1 MENFHISKC
10 LTSYFLY
17 ISSDGELASAKKF
30 IIYSFCYDLF
40 LKKNKKSF
48 CYDFC
53 LK

>member
-30 IIYSFCYDLF
+30 IIAFVTICFS
-40 LKKNKKSF
+40 KIK
-48 CYDFC
+48 
-53 LK
+53 